1 MFRIPHRPKYMKIPF
16 KRSASARQLRQPVP
30 TKVPLLETT
39 SIAAVYRAARVGGDF
54 FDFVTTE
61 SDKLVFLLVDVAGKR
76 TEAMN
81 IAAAVQDHFR
91 ADAAKAM
98 GPAEINHADA
108 IAELLLDLNRTIID
122 ASGGVRCAP
131 AFLGCYEQD
140 MGMLWYVNA
149 GHPAALV
156 RDEHGVTPLESNG
169 IPLGLFSHATH
180 DAQICVVAPGAAV
193 VLASKG
199 LVEAKRKHEEF
210 GLKRLKEVVQSA
222 PMDDARSL
230 CQVVIDA
237 VNHYTK
243 NASGQN
249 DATALAMVRM
259 ANVSRAT
266 SD

>member
-1 MFRIPHRPKYMKIPF
+1 MKIPF
-16 KRSASARQLRQPVP
+16 RRSGAVRELRQPVP
-30 TKVPLLETT
+30 TKVPQMDAT

-61 SDKLVFLLVDVAGKR
+61 SNKLVFLLVDIAGR
-76 TEAMN
+76 RDEAMN

-91 ADAAKAM
+91 ADAAEAM

-108 IAELLLDLNRTIID
+108 LAELLLDLNDTIRE
-122 ASGGVRCAP
+122 AAGGVRCAP
-131 AFLGCYEQD
+131 CFLGCYEESL
-140 MGMLWYVNA
+140 GMLWYVNA

-156 RDEHGVTPLESNG
+156 RDEQGVTPLESNG

-180 DAQICVVAPGAAV
+180 DAQICVVAPGGAV

-199 LVEAKRKHEEF
+199 LVEARHKREEF
-210 GLKRLKEVVQSA
+210 GVKRLKEVVASA
-222 PMDDARSL
+222 PTEDARSL

-237 VNHYTK
+237 VNQFTR
-243 NASGQN
+243 NEAGQN

-259 ANVSRAT
+259 NHVARAIG
-266 SD
+266 S